1 MTTLT
6 DILSTMA
13 QALVNDSDIDSLC
26 ITTWG
31 QSLTVV
37 RRGNDQFRPGSD
49 HLPLVELRSLTRV
62 RTEDNP
68 HYTTH
73 PVLVGVFA
81 SPGSEPDLSGHIL
94 SFPQEAQAEELSW
107 WVERVLTQ
115 ALSAAG
121 VPSLQDEGGDLLEGA
136 YLVTGWIYN
145 LQIRNI
151 LNP

>member
-6 DILSTMA
+6 DILSAMA
-13 QALVNDSDIDSLC
+13 QALVDDADIDSLC
-26 ITTWG
+26 TTTWG
-31 QSLTVV
+31 QPLTVV

-49 HLPLVELRSLTRV
+49 YLPLVELRSLTRI
-62 RTEDNP
+62 RSESNP
-68 HYTTH
+68 HHITH

-81 SPGSEPDLSGHIL
+81 SPGSEPDMSGHIL

-107 WVERVLTQ
+107 RVERVLTQ

-121 VPSLQDEGGDLLEGA
+121 IPPVQDDGGDLLEGA